1 MITVLLTIHVLIAAT
16 LVTVILMQKSTG
28 DAIGAASAGLM
39 SGRSSGNVLTRAT
52 AILATVFFVTS
63 ILLAILAGHHGRP
76 TSILN
81 LKPVNNAPTAPVK
94 SGVTRQPQA
103 PRRST
108 PQSSAPAPVVPAKPA
123 APSGPSVPLAK

>member
-1 MITVLLTIHVLIAAT
+1 MITVLLTIHVLVAAT

-39 SGRSSGNVLTRAT
+39 SGRSSGNVLTRTT
-52 AILATVFFVTS
+52 AVLATVFFVTS

-81 LKPVNNAPTAPVK
+81 LKPVSSAPTVPVK
-94 SGVTRQPQA
+94 GPASRQPQV
-103 PRRST
+103 PKGSS
-108 PQSSAPAPVVPAKPA
+108 PQSSAPAPATPAMP